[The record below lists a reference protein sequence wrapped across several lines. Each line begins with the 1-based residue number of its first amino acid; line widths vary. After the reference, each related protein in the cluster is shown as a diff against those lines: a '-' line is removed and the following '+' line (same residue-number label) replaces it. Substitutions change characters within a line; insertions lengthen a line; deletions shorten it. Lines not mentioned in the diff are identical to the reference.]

1 MSATME
7 LAHFVVNKRF
17 ADLPPSAIRK
27 AKQCLLDTLGVMVAA
42 SGFHYGKKAIP
53 FFVKNGG
60 PGACTLIGCKK
71 KIGPAIASFAHGTL
85 VEVLETQDGVR
96 FGGIHPCSTVIPAA
110 LAIGEQSSCSGQ
122 DLLAGIILGYEVASR
137 VAASVHPERLF
148 RGFNATG
155 VCGPFGAIAAG
166 GKILGFSEKELAL
179 AFGIGGFFAPIS
191 SVESFF
197 EPSQKIERFLPV
209 KPMHGGMAAYAG
221 VLSVLLTSEGFAG
234 SPEILETT
242 RRGGFLRLLAD
253 TPNLDRILLGL
264 GERYEI
270 EEAYLKPYTA
280 CRHTHGGIQ
289 AALQIV
295 SERKQTFAEFK
306 EVRVGTYKVGKV
318 VVGDRYTS
326 PESNFVTC
334 QFSLPY
340 MVTVALLD
348 GQVGPEQLSEA
359 RIGDAR
365 VHELARRVTV
375 DEDLSFTEKY
385 PEKTSTAIEVHL
397 QDGSPIR
404 QFVEIPKGDPRNPLL
419 PEEIQAKF
427 IRITKRLLSAQKQ
440 KKLIQAVERL
450 EEMKDIAFLTRLLST
465 PRKLL

>member
-1 MSATME
+1 MSETME
-7 LAHFVVNKRF
+7 LARFVRNKRF
-17 ADLPPSAIRK
+17 VDLPPSAIHQ
-27 AKQCLLDTLGVMVAA
+27 AKQCFLDTLGIMIAA

-53 FFVKNGG
+53 FFAKNGE
-60 PGACTLIGCKK
+60 PGTCTLIGCER
-71 KIGPAIASFAHGTL
+71 KIGPAMASFAHGTL

-96 FGGIHPCSTVIPAA
+96 FGGIHPCTTVIPAA
-110 LAIGEQSSCSGQ
+110 LAIGERASCSGE
-122 DLLAGIILGYEVASR
+122 DVLTAIILGYEVASR
-137 VAASVHPERLF
+137 IAASVHPERLF

-155 VCGPFGAIAAG
+155 TCGVFGAIAAG

-191 SVESFF
+191 STESFF
-197 EPSQKIERFLPV
+197 EPGQKIESFLPV

-242 RRGGFLRLLAD
+242 RRGGFLRLLSNA
-253 TPNLDRILLGL
+253 PNLARILSGL

-270 EEAYLKPYTA
+270 EEVYLKPYTA

-295 SERKQTFAEFK
+295 AERKQPLEDFEK
-306 EVRVGTYKVGKV
+306 VEVRTYRVGKV
-318 VVGDRYTS
+318 VVGERYTT

-340 MVTVALLD
+340 MLTVALLD
-348 GQVGPEQLSEA
+348 GQVGPEQLSDA
-359 RIGDAR
+359 RIAEAR
-365 VHELARRVTV
+365 VHELARRVTI
-375 DEDLSFTEKY
+375 DEDPAFTEMY

-397 QDGSPIR
+397 KDGVTIK
-404 QFVEIPKGDPRNPLL
+404 QFVEIPKGDPRNPLR
-419 PEEIQAKF
+419 PEEVQAKF
-427 IRITKRLLSAQKQ
+427 VRLTKGLLSSPTQ
-440 KKLIQAVERL
+440 KKLIQAVDRL
-450 EEMKDIAFLTRLLST
+450 EGMKDIVSLTRLLS
-465 PRKLL
+465 PGGRRK

>member
-1 MSATME
+1 MSATIE
-7 LAHFVVNKRF
+7 LARFVVNKRF

-27 AKQCLLDTLGVMVAA
+27 GKQCLLDTLGVMVAA

-53 FFVKNGG
+53 FFVKNGE

-71 KIGPAIASFAHGTL
+71 KIGPAMASFAHGTL

-110 LAIGEQSSCSGQ
+110 LAIGEQESCSGK
-122 DLLAGIILGYEVASR
+122 DLLTAIILGYEVASR
-137 VAASVHPERLF
+137 IAASVHPERLF

-166 GKILGFSEKELAL
+166 GKILGFSEKDLAL

-197 EPSQKIERFLPV
+197 EPSQKIEKFLPV
-209 KPMHGGMAAYAG
+209 KPMHAGMAAYTG
-221 VLSVLLTSEGFAG
+221 VLSLLLTSEGFAG

-242 RRGGFLRLLAD
+242 RRGGFLRLLSD
-253 TPNLDRILLGL
+253 TPNLDRILWGL

-270 EEAYLKPYTA
+270 EETYLKPYTA

-289 AALQIV
+289 AALQIIF
-295 SERKQTFAEFK
+295 ERKQTFKEFK
-306 EVRVGTYKVGKV
+306 KVRVRTYKVGKV

-375 DEDLSFTEKY
+375 DEDPSLTEKY

-397 QDGSPIR
+397 PDGSTMS
-404 QFVEIPKGDPRNPLL
+404 QFVEIPKGDPRNPLSA
-419 PEEIQAKF
+419 EEVKKKF
-427 IRITKRLLSAQKQ
+427 LRLTEGLLSAQKQ

-450 EEMKDIAFLTRLLST
+450 EEMKDIAFLTRLLS
-465 PRKLL
+465 PKEGKK